1 MALLGRNEPN
11 ERERCRRA
19 DSTLALT
26 LCMHACDPAT
36 MQKRQR
42 HAPVIFRPRPAASS
56 ISAKEPLQVRLP
68 TSIKRRFKAHAAMR
82 GMEANALFVEM
93 WEHYERTR
101 SNTNATK
108 EI

>member
-1 MALLGRNEPN
+1 
-11 ERERCRRA
+11 
-19 DSTLALT
+19 
-26 LCMHACDPAT
+26 
-36 MQKRQR
+36 
-42 HAPVIFRPRPAASS
+42 
-56 ISAKEPLQVRLP
+56 
-68 TSIKRRFKAHAAMR
+68 MR